1 MDAGTGSRDPQPPGH
16 RGVGLA
22 GRPLV
27 GLAGRPLRVALALV
41 VLGALVA
48 AGLALRE
55 GQPGSRATA
64 SHLTA
69 HRSAVGRASALNT
82 APPLLRPRSTGLA
95 VDRRLTRYAQQIRR
109 EMRQHA
115 RRQRLAAAA
124 AASPTSFVVATFNV
138 LGAGHTA
145 PGGNRGGWASGPR
158 RMHGVVAKLH
168 EHQVSVA
175 GLQEFQS
182 PQFRTFT
189 ALAGGEY
196 AVYPGLSA
204 GHVAVQNS
212 IVWRRAEWSLVDEGL
227 TPVPYF
233 HGDRVPM
240 PRVLLRN
247 VRTGEEVWFANFH
260 NPADAHGPAQRFRV
274 AASRIEA
281 ALFQALLAGGHPLV
295 VTGDLNE
302 RAAVACRLTAAVP
315 DLHSADGAYRD
326 ASGCHTP
333 AHLNVD
339 WIFGSGAVAFTGF
352 VSDHDRLVQR
362 TSDHPLVVARA
373 TLG

>member
-1 MDAGTGSRDPQPPGH
+1 MDAGTGSPGPRPPGH
-16 RGVGLA
+16 RGDGLA
-22 GRPLV
+22 GRPWRAV
-27 GLAGRPLRVALALV
+27 LAVVALAAV
-41 VLGALVA
+41 VA
-48 AGLALRE
+48 AGLAI
-55 GQPGSRATA
+55 GGHKPGSRATA
-64 SHLTA
+64 SDLAVRTTSPPTA
-69 HRSAVGRASALNT
+69 QHSAGRASVVP
-82 APPLLRPRSTGLA
+82 PPLLRVRTTRHA
-95 VDRRLTRYAQQIRR
+95 VNRKLLRYADQIRR

-115 RRQRLAAAA
+115 RQQRRAAAA

-145 PGGNRGGWASGPR
+145 PGGNRRGWASGAR
-158 RMHGVVAKLH
+158 RMHGVVAKLRG
-168 EHQVSVA
+168 HQVSVA

-182 PQFRTFT
+182 PQFRTFVS
-189 ALAGGEY
+189 LAGGEY
-196 AVYPGLSA
+196 AVYPGLLA

-212 IVWRRAEWSLVDEGL
+212 IVWRRADWALVDQGL

-240 PRVLLRN
+240 PHVLLRN
-247 VRTGEEVWFANFH
+247 LRTGEEVWFANFH

-274 AASRIEA
+274 AASRVEA
-281 ALFQALLAGGHPLV
+281 SLFRTLLATGHPLV

-302 RAAVACRLTAAVP
+302 RAPVACRLTAAVP
-315 DLHSADGAYRD
+315 TLHSADGAYRD

-339 WIFGSGAVAFTGF
+339 WIFGSGAVGFTGF

-373 TLG
+373 TIG